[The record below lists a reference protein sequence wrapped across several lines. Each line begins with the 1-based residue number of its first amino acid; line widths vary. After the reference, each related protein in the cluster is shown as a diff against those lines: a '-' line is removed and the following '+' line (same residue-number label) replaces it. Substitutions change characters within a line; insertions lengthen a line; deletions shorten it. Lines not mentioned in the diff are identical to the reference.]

1 MSCFIFVKALI
12 TLWSALVAGSIPL
25 SAVILILIRC
35 ASTAPAEVRTLLRAL
50 GKHIWGVPCW
60 VHPHGGR
67 VLSNGAGLGDPPE
80 LGEAGPEVLGPLDGV

>member
-1 MSCFIFVKALI
+1 M
-12 TLWSALVAGSIPL
+12 
-25 SAVILILIRC
+25 ILILITA
-35 ASTAPAEVRTLLRAL
+35 ASPAPAEVHILPWAL
-50 GKHIWGVPCW
+50 GRHIWGLLCW

>member
-1 MSCFIFVKALI
+1 M
-12 TLWSALVAGSIPL
+12 
-25 SAVILILIRC
+25 ILILITA
-35 ASTAPAEVRTLLRAL
+35 ASTAPAEVRILPGVL
-50 GKHIWGVPCW
+50 GRHIWGVPCS